1 MTWTISNSMQYGS
14 FQEYVS
20 REHTHHPN
28 PKLRQLFPSIAAM
41 FIDTPMKHAALCL
54 VQARHRACTISFQPY
69 QSWLCCDSKIR
80 SSTYTIHMTLGPMK
94 RNGSNLDCFNRKPQA
109 FQWCISKININR
121 IIVHC
126 TTGAMSQRNQYPR
139 AAYLHE
145 RRIELW
151 IS

>member
-1 MTWTISNSMQYGS
+1 MFHASIPIIQTQSFNNSFIKPVWFNSNSPVLLS
-14 FQEYVS
+14 CS
-20 REHTHHPN
+20 
-28 PKLRQLFPSIAAM
+28 
-41 FIDTPMKHAALCL
+41 IDTPRKPAALCL

-69 QSWLCCDSKIR
+69 QSWLCRDSKIR
-80 SSTYTIHMTLGPMK
+80 LSTYTIQMTSGPMK
-94 RNGSNLDCFNRKPQA
+94 RNGSNLDCFKRKPQA
-109 FQWCISKININR
+109 FQWCISNININR
-121 IIVHC
+121 IIVYC